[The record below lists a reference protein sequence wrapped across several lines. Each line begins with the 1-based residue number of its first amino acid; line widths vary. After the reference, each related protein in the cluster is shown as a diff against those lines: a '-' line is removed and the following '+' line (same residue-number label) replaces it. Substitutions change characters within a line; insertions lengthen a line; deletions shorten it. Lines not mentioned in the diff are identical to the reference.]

1 MRRVARE
8 ERDTPEGPTADPH
21 PAGPSYPSICPE
33 TRRCGLNGQGGF
45 WDDGS
50 MTLTA
55 RVVWIALALLL
66 ALFVIGGLMTLMI
79 QPG

>member
-1 MRRVARE
+1 
-8 ERDTPEGPTADPH
+8 
-21 PAGPSYPSICPE
+21 
-33 TRRCGLNGQGGF
+33 
-45 WDDGS
+45 